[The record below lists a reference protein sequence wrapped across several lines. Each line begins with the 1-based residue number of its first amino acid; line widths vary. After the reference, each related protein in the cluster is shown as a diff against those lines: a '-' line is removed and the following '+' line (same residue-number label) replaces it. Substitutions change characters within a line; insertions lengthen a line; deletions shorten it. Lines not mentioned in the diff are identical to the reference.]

1 MKKAFNAL
9 IERGQASPKTFFLLI
24 FIALL
29 VSDLLLV
36 RDFSWLAENSG
47 GKRFWVNFSLSAL
60 VLFFLMMLLT
70 PVKNSVLRYIFLLF
84 ILSTQVA
91 QQSYFAV
98 YRNFFSVFDLR
109 FASADPLLAL
119 TLWLENAIILKPLL
133 LLSVEIPLLLLLFR
147 LGLQPRIWQRVA
159 GSVFAVVLFFL
170 ISFNWY
176 GINKFQFSSV
186 AYAGVLPNLIER
198 NTFEGQLQNK
208 PAVPE
213 QIASDSAPN
222 IVFIVGESLTLEHLS
237 IYNYPR
243 ETTPHLKKM
252 LQQGE
257 MVLFHNAVTTGT
269 RTLSAVPYMLT
280 GLQGIDPHGM
290 IYRTPTIFN
299 YAKAAGYRTAFI
311 TAQDFQWRN
320 IDQIFIDED
329 LDLYQNGTDFSAS
342 VSVSTGADDIKVLE
356 QGVLPYLDTAL
367 SAQQDKPLL
376 LVTQMNGSHYPY
388 NTHSPDYIKKFL
400 PESEPNGNNAY
411 DNTVVYTDHYL
422 KRLIDAVR
430 SKDSEAWVFYSSDH
444 GQDVSD
450 NATFFN
456 SGYSS
461 GVIHNAMMIF
471 PPASAQKVLQNN
483 ALVPVSQADI
493 FATILAL
500 MEIKPVSEI
509 NGEDLR
515 NSIHKDRL
523 RVVSAYMK
531 TLHNEPNAVL
541 VFPDLTYIYI
551 DFDRHSAT
559 LRDGKTVVPYT
570 DLAPEYRQIFDR
582 RLTPNI

>member
-9 IERGQASPKTFFLLI
+9 FERGQASPKTFFLLI

-29 VSDLLLV
+29 ASDLLLV

-47 GKRFWVNFSLSAL
+47 GKRFWINFSFSAL
-60 VLFFLMMLLT
+60 VLFFLMVLLA
-70 PVKNSVLRYIFLLF
+70 PVKNSPLRFIFLFF
-84 ILSTQVA
+84 ILGTQIA

-109 FASADPLLAL
+109 FAGADPLLAL
-119 TLWLENAIILKPLL
+119 TLWLENAIVLKPLL
-133 LLSVEIPLLLLLFR
+133 LLAVEIPLLLLLFR
-147 LGLQPRIWQRVA
+147 LGLQPRIWQRLA
-159 GSVFAVVLFFL
+159 GGVIAAMLFLL

-186 AYAGVLPNLIER
+186 AYAGVFPKLIER
-198 NTFEGQLQNK
+198 NTFEGQQQGK
-208 PAVPE
+208 PVVPE
-213 QIASDSAPN
+213 KIASDSAPN

-237 IYNYPR
+237 VYNYPR
-243 ETTPHLKKM
+243 ETTPNLNKM

-280 GLQGIDPHGM
+280 GLQGIDPHGI
-290 IYRTPTIFN
+290 IYSTPTIFN
-299 YAKAAGYRTAFI
+299 YAKAAGYQTAFI

-320 IDQIFIDED
+320 IDQMFIDQD
-329 LDLYQNGTDFSAS
+329 LDLYQNGTDFSAA

-356 QGVLPYLDTAL
+356 QGVLPYLERTL
-367 SAQQDKPLL
+367 SAKQDKPML

-388 NTHSPDYIKKFL
+388 NTHSPDYIKRFL
-400 PESEPNGNNAY
+400 PETEPNGNNAY
-411 DNTVVYTDHYL
+411 DNTVIYTDHYL
-422 KRLIDAVR
+422 KRLVDAVR
-430 SKDSEAWVFYSSDH
+430 SKDPDAWIFYSSDH

-461 GVIHNAMMIF
+461 GVIHNAMMVF
-471 PPASAQKVLQNN
+471 PPEPTLDDVQKNTSA
-483 ALVPVSQADI
+483 PVSQADI
-493 FATILAL
+493 FSTILAL
-500 MEIKPVSEI
+500 MEIQPVSEV
-509 NGEDLR
+509 NGKDLR
-515 NSIHKDRL
+515 KPINKDRL

-541 VFPDLTYIYI
+541 VFPDLTYIHI

-559 LRDGKTVVPYT
+559 LRDGVTVVPYT